1 MKGDKCMQMDQ
12 NPDERENGNPEENPD
27 IKDSLPFGLGFSLGA
42 RSEEMENFAMM
53 MPEERAIIEEQGRK
67 QAAGEEALDT
77 ERAVEGVANF
87 RILNNNQ

>member
-12 NPDERENGNPEENPD
+12 NPDERENENPEENPD

-53 MPEERAIIEEQGRK
+53 TPEERAIIEEQGRK

-77 ERAVEGVANF
+77 ERAIEGVANF